1 MQPKLCAAR
10 LIEFVAALRK
20 TDWPGT
26 KRSGLGRFV
35 VSALAPDYGQFSFEV
50 VEKIERLTTPEQVI
64 DTLADGLGRFGFT
77 SFLIGDRP
85 DIRVAKPTYL
95 INGWPQ
101 NWSEHYNKNH
111 YYRDDPI
118 AAWAEQTYLPYEWS
132 EVTFDA
138 ERYPR
143 SMEVLHAGRAF
154 KRNAGFVVPT
164 HRPDRPTGVVTMC
177 GEKPDF
183 EVSAKRAIHFIS
195 MYAYGKAVCLATDE
209 TPVKQAAVKLTVG
222 EKEVL
227 TWTAV
232 GKSAWEISEIL
243 DISQDTV
250 NWRLK
255 NAYGK
260 LNAVNKVQAVV
271 NAIRMKQI
279 TV

>member
-10 LIEFVAALRK
+10 LIEFVAALRE
-20 TDWPGT
+20 TDCPE
-26 KRSGLGRFV
+26 KNRSDLGDFL
-35 VSALAPDYGQFSFEV
+35 SALAPDYGQFSFEV
-50 VEKIERLTTPEQVI
+50 VENIERHTTPGQVI
-64 DTLADGLGRFGFT
+64 ATLARALGQFGFT

-85 DIRVAKPTYL
+85 DAGIAKPTYL

-101 NWSEHYNKNH
+101 DWSEHYEKNQ
-111 YYRDDPI
+111 YYPDDPI
-118 AAWAEQTYLPYEWS
+118 AAWAEQTYRPYEWS
-132 EVTFDA
+132 EVRFDI

-143 SMEVLHAGRAF
+143 AMEVLHAGRAF

-164 HRPDRPTGVVTMC
+164 YRPDRPTGVVTMC

-209 TPVKQAAVKLTVG
+209 APVEHTTVKLTVG

-227 TWTAV
+227 NWTAA

-279 TV
+279 SI